1 MSLREMGHPHL
12 AARMDHLGRVDA
24 RWYRQV
30 RKKSVS
36 AKGRRVKKTAGVLI
50 VLCASF
56 CAAQKSKPLI
66 TLDEFMNSTEIREAR
81 LAPDGQA
88 AVIWTSSPDWQ
99 HDRFRDDLWLWQQK
113 TGGTVQ
119 LTQSG
124 YDSSPQWSP
133 DGKYIAFISSRA
145 LADEDTDDKDDD
157 KEGTERIWL
166 ISVAGGEASPLY
178 TEKLDAHA
186 FAWSADGARIFFS
199 VEQPLTKAQE
209 DARKEEWKDVIRWRE
224 QERSDLLLAIPVQSA
239 LADAQKIPG
248 PKAAAK
254 KEKEDEESPL
264 PKLAKVLAKNER
276 EISEIAVAPQQ
287 IAFETES
294 VSHRMEGPAASEIF
308 LVSADG
314 GEAKQLTNNQAAESG
329 LRWGRDGKRLYFNVR
344 AAAGSLE
351 GKYQDVQGRLY
362 VIDPVSGKVDR
373 IGADFKGSLEE
384 FAIDGDGS
392 LIVEG
397 LTGTQQ
403 QLYKVD
409 GSKVDALTGVAG
421 TYSGIDAAKQGHRFV
436 VLHSTINDP
445 TQAFVVDSAGSLEAA
460 KAVTNFNPIFH
471 ERAQPEWTTY
481 KWKSDDGTEV
491 EGVLIYPPGKKG
503 AKQLRMLTLIH
514 GGPADADGNRFGADW
529 YDWATLAAANGWLV
543 FRPNYRG
550 SSGYGD
556 DFMLQ
561 IEPHLVSVPGKDI
574 LAGVDALVKD
584 GIADPNRLVIGGY
597 SYGGYMTN
605 WLITQTT
612 RFKAAVTGAGAV
624 EHAANWGNDD
634 ETYDDAWYL
643 SGAPW
648 EKPELYQSEAALFQF
663 DKVKTPTHLVGGNAD
678 VRVSFLE
685 DVLMER
691 AFQQI
696 NVPHTFLAFPGE
708 GHGLDKN
715 PWHGYIK
722 VREELKW
729 LDKYVNQ

>member
-1 MSLREMGHPHL
+1 VNKIAGALLCFCGSL
-12 AARMDHLGRVDA
+12 
-24 RWYRQV
+24 
-30 RKKSVS
+30 
-36 AKGRRVKKTAGVLI
+36 
-50 VLCASF
+50 SF
-56 CAAQKSKPLI
+56 IHAQESKPLI
-66 TLDEFMNSTEIREAR
+66 TLDEFMNATEVRSAR

-88 AVIWTSSPDWQ
+88 VVIWTNAPDWA

-113 TGGTVQ
+113 TGVTAQ
-119 LTQSG
+119 ITQSG
-124 YDSSPQWSP
+124 YDSSPAWSP

-145 LADEDTDDKDDD
+145 LADEENKDDD
-157 KEGTERIWL
+157 KDSTERVWL
-166 ISVAGGEASPLY
+166 IPAAGGEAFPLY
-178 TEKLDAHA
+178 TEKLDVHA
-186 FAWSADGARIFFS
+186 FAWSADGTKIFFS

-209 DARKEEWKDVIRWRE
+209 DAHQEEWKDVIRWRE
-224 QERSDLLLAIPVQSA
+224 QERGDVLLAIPVQA
-239 LADAQKIPG
+239 AVAEIQKTPA
-248 PKAAAK
+248 PKTSAK
-254 KEKEDEESPL
+254 KQDEESPL
-264 PKLAKVLAKNER
+264 PKLAQVIAKNDR
-276 EISEIAVAPQQ
+276 EITEVAVTPRQ
-287 IAFETES
+287 IAFETET
-294 VSHRMEGPAASEIF
+294 VSHRMEGPEAAEIY
-308 LVSADG
+308 LVSTSG
-314 GEAKQLTNNQAAESG
+314 GDAKQLTHNEAVESG
-329 LRWGRDGKRLYFNVR
+329 LRWSPDGKRLYFNVR
-344 AAAGSLE
+344 ADAGSLE

-362 VIDPVSGKVDR
+362 VIDPVSGKIDR
-373 IGADFKGSLEE
+373 LGADFKGSFEE
-384 FAIDGDGS
+384 YTVGEDGS
-392 LIVEG
+392 VIAAG

-403 QLYKVD
+403 QLYKID
-409 GSKVDALTGVAG
+409 GSKAEELKGTAG
-421 TYSGIDAAKQGHRFV
+421 TYSGIDAAKQAHKFI
-436 VLHSTINDP
+436 VLHSTITNP
-445 TQAFVVDSAGSLEAA
+445 TQAFVADEPGQLEQAN
-460 KAVTNFNPIFH
+460 AVTNFNTLFH
-471 ERAQPEWTTY
+471 NRAQPEWTTY
-481 KWKSDDGTEV
+481 RWKSDDGTEV
-491 EGVLIYPPGKKG
+491 EGVLIYPPGKKD
-503 AKQLRMLTLIH
+503 AKHLRMLTLIH

-561 IEPHLVSVPGKDI
+561 IAPHLVSVPGKDI

-584 GIADPNRLVIGGY
+584 GIADPDHLTIGGY

-605 WLITQTT
+605 WLITQTP

-643 SGAPW
+643 SGTPW

-663 DKVKTPTHLVGGNAD
+663 NKVKTPTHLVGGNAD

-696 NVPHTFLAFPGE
+696 HVPHAFLAFPGE

>member
-1 MSLREMGHPHL
+1 
-12 AARMDHLGRVDA
+12 
-24 RWYRQV
+24 
-30 RKKSVS
+30 
-36 AKGRRVKKTAGVLI
+36 VKKLAGLLLFLGGS
-50 VLCASF
+50 LCVQG
-56 CAAQKSKPLI
+56 QKPKPPI
-66 TLDEFMNSTEIREAR
+66 TLDEFMNTTEIREAR
-81 LAPDGQA
+81 IAPDGQS

-113 TGGTVQ
+113 TGATVQ

-124 YDSSPQWSP
+124 YDSQPAWSP

-145 LADEDTDDKDDD
+145 MTDEDADGKDDERD
-157 KEGTERIWL
+157 STERVWVIAV
-166 ISVAGGEASPLY
+166 SGGEALPLY
-178 TEKLDAHA
+178 AEKLDAHA
-186 FAWSADGARIFFS
+186 FAWSADGTRIFFS

-224 QERSDLLLAIPVQSA
+224 QERGDALLAIPVREA
-239 LADAQKIPG
+239 IAEAQKIPG

-254 KEKEDEESPL
+254 KEKEEDESAL
-264 PKLAKVLAKNER
+264 PKLARVLARNER

-294 VSHRMEGPAASEIF
+294 VSHRMEGPAATEIF
-308 LVSADG
+308 LVSVNG
-314 GEAKQLTNNQAAESG
+314 GDTKQLTHNQAVESG
-329 LRWGRDGKRLYFNVR
+329 LRWGPEGRRLYFNVR
-344 AAAGSLE
+344 AAAGSLD

-362 VIDPVSGKVDR
+362 VIDPANGEVER
-373 IGADFKGSLEE
+373 LGADFKGSLEE
-384 FAIDGDGS
+384 YTLDADGRV
-392 LIVEG
+392 IAEG
-397 LTGTQQ
+397 LTGAQQ
-403 QLYKVD
+403 QLYRVD
-409 GSKVDALTGVAG
+409 GNKAEELKGIAG
-421 TYSGIDAAKQGHRFV
+421 TYSGVDAAKQGHNFI

-445 TQAFVVDSAGSLEAA
+445 TQAFVADASGSLAEA
-460 KAVTNFNPIFH
+460 KVVTSLNRIFH
-471 ERAQPEWTTY
+471 ARAQPEWTTY
-481 KWKSDDGTEV
+481 KWRSEDGTEI
-491 EGVLIYPPGKKG
+491 EGVLIYPPEKKD
-503 AKQLRMLTLIH
+503 AKHLRMLTLIH

-529 YDWATLAAANGWLV
+529 YDWATLAAANGWLI

-556 DFMLQ
+556 EFMLQ
-561 IEPHLVSVPGKDI
+561 ISPHLVSVPAKDI
-574 LAGVDALVKD
+574 LSGVDALVKD
-584 GIADPNRLVIGGY
+584 GIADPNRLAIGGY

-643 SGAPW
+643 GGTPW
-648 EKPELYQSEAALFQF
+648 QKPELYQSEAALFQF

-696 NVPHTFLAFPGE
+696 DVPHSFLAFPGE

-729 LDKYVNQ
+729 LEKYVNQ

>member
-1 MSLREMGHPHL
+1 
-12 AARMDHLGRVDA
+12 
-24 RWYRQV
+24 
-30 RKKSVS
+30 
-36 AKGRRVKKTAGVLI
+36 VKKTAGVLI

-254 KEKEDEESPL
+254 KEKEDEGSPL

>member
-1 MSLREMGHPHL
+1 MNKIAGALLCFCGSL
-12 AARMDHLGRVDA
+12 
-24 RWYRQV
+24 
-30 RKKSVS
+30 
-36 AKGRRVKKTAGVLI
+36 
-50 VLCASF
+50 SF
-56 CAAQKSKPLI
+56 IHAQESKPLI
-66 TLDEFMNSTEIREAR
+66 TLDEFMNATEVRSAR

-88 AVIWTSSPDWQ
+88 AVIWTNAPDWA

-113 TGGTVQ
+113 TGVTAQ
-119 LTQSG
+119 ITQSG
-124 YDSSPQWSP
+124 YDSSPAWSP

-145 LADEDTDDKDDD
+145 LADEENKDDD
-157 KEGTERIWL
+157 KDSTERVWL
-166 ISVAGGEASPLY
+166 IPAAGGEAFPLY
-178 TEKLDAHA
+178 TEKLDVHA
-186 FAWSADGARIFFS
+186 FAWSADGTKIFFS

-209 DARKEEWKDVIRWRE
+209 DAHQEEWKDVIRWRE
-224 QERSDLLLAIPVQSA
+224 QERGDVLLAIPVQA
-239 LADAQKIPG
+239 AVAEIQKTPA
-248 PKAAAK
+248 PKTSAK
-254 KEKEDEESPL
+254 KQDEESPL
-264 PKLAKVLAKNER
+264 PKLAQVIAKNDR
-276 EISEIAVAPQQ
+276 EITEVAVTPRQ
-287 IAFETES
+287 IAFETET
-294 VSHRMEGPAASEIF
+294 VSHRMEGPEAAEIY
-308 LVSADG
+308 LVSTSG
-314 GEAKQLTNNQAAESG
+314 GDAKQLTHNEAVESG
-329 LRWGRDGKRLYFNVR
+329 LRWSPDGKRLYFNVR
-344 AAAGSLE
+344 ADAGSLE

-362 VIDPVSGKVDR
+362 VIDPVSGKIDR
-373 IGADFKGSLEE
+373 LGADFKGSFEE
-384 FAIDGDGS
+384 YTVGEDGS
-392 LIVEG
+392 VIAAG

-403 QLYKVD
+403 QLYKID
-409 GSKVDALTGVAG
+409 GSKAEELKGTAG
-421 TYSGIDAAKQGHRFV
+421 TYSGIDAAKQAHKFI
-436 VLHSTINDP
+436 VLHSTITDP
-445 TQAFVVDSAGSLEAA
+445 TQAFVADEPSHLEQAR
-460 KAVTNFNPIFH
+460 AVTNFNTLFH
-471 ERAQPEWTTY
+471 NRAQPEWTTY
-481 KWKSDDGTEV
+481 RWKSDDGTEV
-491 EGVLIYPPGKKG
+491 EGVLIYPPGKKD
-503 AKQLRMLTLIH
+503 AKHLRMLTLIH

-529 YDWATLAAANGWLV
+529 YGWATLAAANGWLV

-561 IEPHLVSVPGKDI
+561 IAPHLVSVPGKDI

-584 GIADPNRLVIGGY
+584 GIADPDHLTIGGY

-605 WLITQTT
+605 WLITQTP

-643 SGAPW
+643 SGTPW

-663 DKVKTPTHLVGGNAD
+663 NKVKTPTHLVGGNAD

-696 NVPHTFLAFPGE
+696 HVPHAFLAFPGE

>member
-1 MSLREMGHPHL
+1 M
-12 AARMDHLGRVDA
+12 
-24 RWYRQV
+24 
-30 RKKSVS
+30 
-36 AKGRRVKKTAGVLI
+36 KKTAGVLI

-254 KEKEDEESPL
+254 KEKEDEGSPL

>member
-1 MSLREMGHPHL
+1 M
-12 AARMDHLGRVDA
+12 
-24 RWYRQV
+24 
-30 RKKSVS
+30 
-36 AKGRRVKKTAGVLI
+36 KKTAGVLL

-56 CAAQKSKPLI
+56 CIAQKSKPPI
-66 TLDEFMNSTEIREAR
+66 TLDEFMNTTDIRSAK
-81 LAPDGQA
+81 LSPDGQA
-88 AVIWTSSPDWQ
+88 VAISTSSPDWE

-113 TGGTVQ
+113 TGATVQ

-124 YDSSPQWSP
+124 YDSEPQWSP
-133 DGKYIAFISSRA
+133 DGKYIAFMSSRP
-145 LADEDTDDKDDD
+145 LEGDDDDAKDDD
-157 KEGTERIWL
+157 KDGPARVWL
-166 ISVAGGEASPLY
+166 ISAAGGEAFPVY

-186 FAWSADGARIFFS
+186 FAWSADGARILFS
-199 VEQPLTKAQE
+199 AQQPLTKAQE
-209 DARKEEWKDVIRWRE
+209 DARKKEWKDVIRWRE
-224 QERSDLLLAIPVQSA
+224 QERGDDLLAISLSDA
-239 LADAQKIPG
+239 LAQAQRFPS
-248 PKAAAK
+248 PKAAEK
-254 KEKEDEESPL
+254 KEDEDVPL
-264 PKLAKVLAKNER
+264 PKAAKILAKNDR
-276 EISEIAVAPQQ
+276 QISEIVASSQQ

-294 VSHRMEGPAASEIF
+294 VSHRMEGPEASEIF
-308 LVSADG
+308 LVSPDG
-314 GEAKQLTNNQAAESG
+314 GEAKQLTHNQAVESG
-329 LRWGRDGKRLYFNVR
+329 LRWSPDGKRLYFNVR

-351 GKYQDVQGRLY
+351 GKYQDVQGRIY
-362 VIDPVSGKVDR
+362 VIDPASGKVER
-373 IGADFKGSLEE
+373 LGADFKGSLEE
-384 FAIDGDGS
+384 FTIDSDGS
-392 LIVEG
+392 VIAEG

-403 QLYKVD
+403 QLYKID
-409 GSKVDALTGVAG
+409 GSKAEELSGVAG
-421 TYSGIDAAKQGHRFV
+421 TYSGLDAAKQEHRLV

-445 TQAFVVDSAGSLEAA
+445 TQAFIADAAGSLENA
-460 KAVTNFNPIFH
+460 KAITNFNPIFH

-503 AKQLRMLTLIH
+503 EKHLRMLTLIH

-529 YDWATLAAANGWLV
+529 YDWATLAATNGWLV

-556 DFMLQ
+556 EFMLQ
-561 IEPHLVSVPGKDI
+561 IEPHLVSVPGRDI
-574 LAGVDALVKD
+574 LTGVNALVKD
-584 GIADPNRLVIGGY
+584 GIADPDRLTIGGY

-634 ETYDDAWYL
+634 ETFDDAWYL
-643 SGAPW
+643 GGTPW
-648 EKPELYQSEAALFQF
+648 ENPKLYQSEAALYQF
-663 DKVKTPTHLVGGNAD
+663 NKVKTPTHLVGGNAD

-696 NVPHTFLAFPGE
+696 HVPHSFLAFPGE

-729 LDKYVNQ
+729 LEKYVNQ

>member
-1 MSLREMGHPHL
+1 MKKFACALLFLCGSLL
-12 AARMDHLGRVDA
+12 S
-24 RWYRQV
+24 Q
-30 RKKSVS
+30 
-36 AKGRRVKKTAGVLI
+36 
-50 VLCASF
+50 
-56 CAAQKSKPLI
+56 AQKSKPPI
-66 TLDEFMNSTEIREAR
+66 TLDEFMNATDVREAR
-81 LAPDGQA
+81 IAPDGQA

-113 TGGTVQ
+113 TGATMQ
-119 LTQSG
+119 LTQTG
-124 YDSSPQWSP
+124 YDSSPAWSP
-133 DGKYIAFISSRA
+133 DGKYVAFISSRA
-145 LADEDTDDKDDD
+145 LADEDADAKDEE
-157 KEGTERIWL
+157 KEGAERVWL
-166 ISVAGGEASPLY
+166 IPVAGGEAFPLY
-178 TEKLDAHA
+178 TEDLDAHA
-186 FAWSADGARIFFS
+186 FAWSADGTKIFFS
-199 VEQPLTKAQE
+199 VQQPLTKAQE
-209 DARKEEWKDVIRWRE
+209 DAHKDEWKDVIRWRE
-224 QERSDLLLAIPVQSA
+224 QERGDELLAISLQ
-239 LADAQKIPG
+239 DAIAAQQKLPG
-248 PKAAAK
+248 PKATAK
-254 KEKEDEESPL
+254 KEKEDDESPL
-264 PKLAKVLAKNER
+264 PKAAKVLAKNDR
-276 EISEIAVAPQQ
+276 EMAEIAVAPQQ
-287 IAFETES
+287 IAFETEP

-308 LVSADG
+308 VVSVNG
-314 GEAKQLTNNQAAESG
+314 GEAKQLTHNQAVESG
-329 LRWGRDGKRLYFNVR
+329 LRWGPDGKLLYFNVR

-362 VIDPVSGKVDR
+362 VIDPASGKIDR
-373 IGADFKGSLEE
+373 LGADFKGSLEDYTVD
-384 FAIDGDGS
+384 ADGNV
-392 LIVEG
+392 IVEG

-403 QLYKVD
+403 QLYKIE
-409 GSKVDALTGVAG
+409 GTKAEALSGVAG
-421 TYSGIDAAKQGHRFV
+421 TYSSIDAAKHGNRVV
-436 VLHSTINDP
+436 VLHSTIADP
-445 TQAFVVDSAGSLEAA
+445 TQAFVTEGPAQLEQA
-460 KAVTNFNPIFH
+460 KAVTNFNTIFC
-471 ERAQPEWTTY
+471 ERAKPEWATY
-481 KWKSDDGTEV
+481 KWKSDDGTEI

-503 AKQLRMLTLIH
+503 AKHLRMLTLIH

-556 DFMLQ
+556 EFMLQ
-561 IEPHLVSVPGKDI
+561 IEPRLVSVPGKDI

-584 GIADPNRLVIGGY
+584 DIADPDKLTIGGY

-643 SGAPW
+643 GGTPW

-691 AFQQI
+691 AFEQI
-696 NVPHTFLAFPGE
+696 KVPHSFLAFPGE
-708 GHGLDKN
+708 GHSLDKN

-729 LDKYVNQ
+729 LDKYVKQ

>member
-1 MSLREMGHPHL
+1 
-12 AARMDHLGRVDA
+12 
-24 RWYRQV
+24 
-30 RKKSVS
+30 
-36 AKGRRVKKTAGVLI
+36 
-50 VLCASF
+50 
-56 CAAQKSKPLI
+56 
-66 TLDEFMNSTEIREAR
+66 MNATDIREAR

-113 TGGTVQ
+113 TGATVQ

-124 YDSSPQWSP
+124 YDSSPAWSP
-133 DGKYIAFISSRA
+133 DGQYIAFISSRA
-145 LADEDTDDKDDD
+145 LVDEDDDD
-157 KEGTERIWL
+157 DEGTERVWL
-166 ISVAGGEASPLY
+166 ISVAGGEAFPLY
-178 TEKLDAHA
+178 AEKLDAHA
-186 FAWSADGARIFFS
+186 FAWSADGTRIFFS

-224 QERSDLLLAIPVQSA
+224 QDRGDVLLAIPVQDA
-239 LADAQKIPG
+239 IAQAQKLPG

-254 KEKEDEESPL
+254 KEKEDEDSPL
-264 PKLAKVLAKNER
+264 PKLAKALAKNDL
-276 EISEIAVAPQQ
+276 EIAEIAAAPQE
-287 IAFETES
+287 IAFETDS
-294 VSHRMEGPAASEIF
+294 VSHRMEGPEASEIF
-308 LVSADG
+308 LVSSNG
-314 GEAKQLTNNQAAESG
+314 GDAKQLTHNQAIESG
-329 LRWGRDGKRLYFNVR
+329 LRWGPLGQRLYFNVR
-344 AAAGSLE
+344 AASGSLE

-362 VIDPVSGKVDR
+362 MIDPASGKAER
-373 IGADFKGSLEE
+373 LGADFKGSIEDYT
-384 FAIDGDGS
+384 IDSDGS
-392 LIVEG
+392 VIAAG

-403 QLYKVD
+403 QLYRID
-409 GSKVDALTGVAG
+409 GSKAEELAGVAG
-421 TYSGIDAAKQGHRFV
+421 TYSGVDAAKHTRKFI

-445 TQAFVVDSAGSLEAA
+445 TQAFVADASGSLQGA
-460 KAVTNFNPIFH
+460 KAVTNFNAIFH

-481 KWKSDDGTEV
+481 KWKSYDGTEV

-503 AKQLRMLTLIH
+503 AKHLRMLTLIH

-556 DFMLQ
+556 KFMLQ

-584 GIADPNRLVIGGY
+584 GIADPDHLAIGGY

-612 RFKAAVTGAGAV
+612 RFKAAVTGAGAI

-643 SGAPW
+643 GGNPW
-648 EKPELYQSEAALFQF
+648 ESPELYQSEAALFQF
-663 DKVKTPTHLVGGNAD
+663 NKVKTPTHLVGGNAD

-691 AFQQI
+691 ALRQLH
-696 NVPHTFLAFPGE
+696 VPHTFLAFPGE

>member
-1 MSLREMGHPHL
+1 M
-12 AARMDHLGRVDA
+12 
-24 RWYRQV
+24 
-30 RKKSVS
+30 KKSTG
-36 AKGRRVKKTAGVLI
+36 ALL
-50 VLCASF
+50 VLCGSLCVAQ
-56 CAAQKSKPLI
+56 AQKSKPLI
-66 TLDEFMNSTEIREAR
+66 TLDEFMNATDVRQAR
-81 LAPDGQA
+81 IAPDGQA

-99 HDRFRDDLWLWQQK
+99 HDRFRDDLWLLQQK
-113 TGGTVQ
+113 TGATVQ

-124 YDSSPQWSP
+124 FDSSPEWSP

-145 LADEDTDDKDDD
+145 LADEDADAKDDD
-157 KEGTERIWL
+157 KDSTERVWL
-166 ISVAGGEASPLY
+166 ISSAGGEAFPLY

-186 FAWSADGARIFFS
+186 LAWSADGTRIVFS
-199 VEQPLTKAQE
+199 VQQPLTKAQE

-224 QERSDLLLAIPVQSA
+224 QERGDTLLAIPLQ
-239 LADAQKIPG
+239 DAIANTQKTPG

-254 KEKEDEESPL
+254 KEKEDEESSL
-264 PKLAKVLAKNER
+264 PKLAKVLAKNDHA
-276 EISEIAVAPQQ
+276 ISEIAVAPQQ

-294 VSHRMEGPAASEIF
+294 VSHRMEGPDASEIF
-308 LVSADG
+308 LVNASG
-314 GEAKQLTNNQAAESG
+314 GDAKQLTHNQAVESG
-329 LRWGRDGKRLYFNVR
+329 LRWGPDGKQLYFNVR

-362 VIDPVSGKVDR
+362 EIDPVSGKTER
-373 IGADFKGSLEE
+373 LGADFKGSLEE
-384 FAIDGDGS
+384 YTIAGDGS
-392 LIVEG
+392 VIVAG

-403 QLYKVD
+403 QLYKIN
-409 GSKVDALTGVAG
+409 GSKAEALNGTAG
-421 TYSGIDAAKQGHRFV
+421 TYSGVDAAKQGTRLI

-445 TQAFVVDSAGSLEAA
+445 TQAFLADSDGAIEQA
-460 KAVTNFNPIFH
+460 KAVTNFNTLFR
-471 ERAQPEWTTY
+471 ERAQPEWTPY
-481 KWKSDDGTEV
+481 KWKSDGGTEV

-503 AKQLRMLTLIH
+503 AKHLRMLTLIH

-561 IEPHLVSVPGKDI
+561 IAPHLVSVPGKDI

-584 GIADPNRLVIGGY
+584 GIADPDHLTVGGY

-643 SGAPW
+643 GGTPW

-678 VRVSFLE
+678 VRVSFQE

-696 NVPHTFLAFPGE
+696 HVPHSFLAFPGE

>member
-1 MSLREMGHPHL
+1 MKRI
-12 AARMDHLGRVDA
+12 
-24 RWYRQV
+24 
-30 RKKSVS
+30 
-36 AKGRRVKKTAGVLI
+36 AGALFC
-50 VLCASF
+50 LCASVI
-56 CAAQKSKPLI
+56 AVRAQESKPLI
-66 TLDEFMNSTEIREAR
+66 TLDEFMNATEVRAAR
-81 LAPDGQA
+81 VAPDGQA
-88 AVIWTSSPDWQ
+88 AVIWTNSPDWA
-99 HDRFRDDLWLWQQK
+99 HDRFRDDLWLWLQK
-113 TGGTVQ
+113 TGSTVQ

-124 YDSSPQWSP
+124 YDSSPAWSP
-133 DGKYIAFISSRA
+133 DGKYIAFISSRS
-145 LADEDTDDKDDD
+145 LADEETSAKEDDDKDS
-157 KEGTERIWL
+157 TERVWL
-166 ISVAGGEASPLY
+166 ISVAGGEALPLY

-186 FAWSADGARIFFS
+186 FAWSADGAKIFFS
-199 VEQPLTKAQE
+199 VKQPLTKAQE

-224 QERSDLLLAIPVQSA
+224 QERGDVLLAIPVQVA
-239 LADAQKIPG
+239 VAEIQKTPG
-248 PKAAAK
+248 PKASAK
-254 KEKEDEESPL
+254 KEDEESPL
-264 PKLAKVLAKNER
+264 PKLAQVVTKNDR

-287 IAFETES
+287 IAFETET
-294 VSHRMEGPAASEIF
+294 VSHRMEGPAASEIY
-308 LVSADG
+308 LVNTTG
-314 GEAKQLTNNQAAESG
+314 GDAKQLTHNEAVESG
-329 LRWGRDGKRLYFNVR
+329 LRWGPDGKRLYFNVR

-362 VIDPVSGKVDR
+362 GIDPVSGKVDWL
-373 IGADFKGSLEE
+373 GADFKGSFEDYTFVE
-384 FAIDGDGS
+384 DGS
-392 LIVEG
+392 LIAAG

-403 QLYKVD
+403 QLYKID
-409 GSKVDALTGVAG
+409 GSKAEELKGTAG
-421 TYSGIDAAKQGHRFV
+421 TYTGVDAAKQSHTFI

-445 TQAFVVDSAGSLEAA
+445 TQVFIADESSHLEQA
-460 KAVTNFNPIFH
+460 KVVTNFNTLFH

-481 KWKSDDGTEV
+481 QWKAEDGTEV

-503 AKQLRMLTLIH
+503 AKHLRMLTLIH
-514 GGPADADGNRFGADW
+514 GGPADADGDRFGADW

-556 DFMLQ
+556 QFMLQ

-584 GIADPNRLVIGGY
+584 GIADPDHLTIGGY

-612 RFKAAVTGAGAV
+612 RFKAAVTGAGAL

-643 SGAPW
+643 SGTPW

-663 DKVKTPTHLVGGNAD
+663 NKVKTPTHLVGGNAD

-696 NVPHTFLAFPGE
+696 NVPHSFLAFPGE

>member
-1 MSLREMGHPHL
+1 
-12 AARMDHLGRVDA
+12 VDA
-24 RWYRQV
+24 DVIVNQ
-30 RKKSVS
+30 KSVCTE
-36 AKGRRVKKTAGVLI
+36 GRRVKKFAGALLFLCGS
-50 VLCASF
+50 LCAQ
-56 CAAQKSKPLI
+56 AQNTKSPI
-66 TLDEFMNSTEIREAR
+66 TLDEFLNATEIREAR

-88 AVIWTSSPDWQ
+88 AVVWTSSPDWQ
-99 HDRFRDDLWLWQQK
+99 HDRFRDDLWLWQEK
-113 TGGTVQ
+113 TGVTVQ

-124 YDSSPQWSP
+124 YDSSPAWSP

-145 LADEDTDDKDDD
+145 MADEDADAKDDD
-157 KEGTERIWL
+157 KDSTERVWL
-166 ISVAGGEASPLY
+166 ISVAGGEAFPLY
-178 TEKLDAHA
+178 REKLDAHA
-186 FAWSADGARIFFS
+186 LAWSADGTKIFFS
-199 VEQPLTKAQE
+199 TEQPLTKAQE

-224 QERSDLLLAIPVQSA
+224 QERGDVLLAMSLQDAIA
-239 LADAQKIPG
+239 EAQKNPG

-254 KEKEDEESPL
+254 KEKENEDSPL
-264 PKLAKVLAKNER
+264 PKLAKTLAKNER

-287 IAFETES
+287 IAFETEP

-308 LVSADG
+308 LVSVG
-314 GEAKQLTNNQAAESG
+314 GGDAKQLTHNLAEETG
-329 LRWGRDGKRLYFNVR
+329 LRWGPGGKLLYFNVR
-344 AAAGSLE
+344 AAAGSFE

-362 VIDPVSGKVDR
+362 VIDPASGKVDR
-373 IGADFKGSLEE
+373 LGADFKGSIEE
-384 FAIDGDGS
+384 YTIDGDGS
-392 LIVEG
+392 VIAQG
-397 LTGTQQ
+397 LTGTQE
-403 QLYKVD
+403 QLYKID
-409 GSKVDALTGVAG
+409 GSKAEELKGLAG
-421 TYSGIDAAKQGHRFV
+421 TYSGVDAAKQGHKFV

-445 TQAFVVDSAGSLEAA
+445 TQAFVADAGGSLQAA
-460 KAVTNFNPIFH
+460 KAVTNFNTLFH

-491 EGVLIYPPGKKG
+491 EGVLIYPPGKKDT
-503 AKQLRMLTLIH
+503 KHLRMLTLIH

-529 YDWATLAAANGWLV
+529 YDWATLAAAKGWLV

-556 DFMLQ
+556 EFMLQ
-561 IEPHLVSVPGKDI
+561 IAPHLVSVPGKDI

-584 GIADPNRLVIGGY
+584 GIADPNHLTIGGY

-643 SGAPW
+643 GGTPW

-696 NVPHTFLAFPGE
+696 NVAHSFLAFPGE

>member
-1 MSLREMGHPHL
+1 MKKL
-12 AARMDHLGRVDA
+12 AA
-24 RWYRQV
+24 
-30 RKKSVS
+30 
-36 AKGRRVKKTAGVLI
+36 
-50 VLCASF
+50 VLCLCGPL
-56 CAAQKSKPLI
+56 CAQAQKSKPPI
-66 TLDEFMNSTEIREAR
+66 TLDEFMNTTEVRMAR
-81 LAPDGQA
+81 IAPDGQA

-113 TGGTVQ
+113 TGATVQ

-124 YDSSPQWSP
+124 YDSQPTWSP
-133 DGKYIAFISSRA
+133 DGKYIAFISSRS
-145 LADEDTDDKDDD
+145 LADEDADDKDAD
-157 KEGTERIWL
+157 KEGSERVWVIP
-166 ISVAGGEASPLY
+166 VAGGEAVPLY

-186 FAWSADGARIFFS
+186 LAWSADGSQIFFS
-199 VEQPLTKAQE
+199 VQQPLTKAQE
-209 DARKEEWKDVIRWRE
+209 DARKDEWKDVIRWRE
-224 QERSDLLLAIPVQSA
+224 QERGDVLLTIPVEEA
-239 LADAQKIPG
+239 IANAQKIPG
-248 PKAAAK
+248 PKAATK
-254 KEKEDEESPL
+254 KDKEEEESPL
-264 PKLAKVLAKNER
+264 PKLAKVLTKNER
-276 EISEIAVAPQQ
+276 QISEIAVAPEQ

-294 VSHRMEGPAASEIF
+294 VSHRMEGPEASEIF
-308 LVSADG
+308 LVSTNG
-314 GEAKQLTNNQAAESG
+314 GDAKQLTHNQAVESG
-329 LRWGRDGKRLYFNVR
+329 LRWGPDGKQLYFNVR

-362 VIDPVSGKVDR
+362 EIDPSSGKVER
-373 IGADFKGSLEE
+373 LGTEFKGSLEDYTIS
-384 FAIDGDGS
+384 ADGS
-392 LIVEG
+392 LIAEG

-403 QLYKVD
+403 QLYRID
-409 GSKVDALTGVAG
+409 GSKAEALKGIAG
-421 TYSGIDAAKQGHRFV
+421 SYSSIDAAKHGDRFV
-436 VLHSTINDP
+436 VLHSTIHDP
-445 TQAFVVDSAGSLEAA
+445 TQAFVVDTAGSLETA
-460 KAVTNFNPIFH
+460 KVVTNFNPIFR
-471 ERAQPEWTTY
+471 ERAQPEWTSF

-503 AKQLRMLTLIH
+503 AKHLRMLTLIH

-556 DFMLQ
+556 EFMLQ

-584 GIADPNRLVIGGY
+584 GIADPDRLTIGGY

-634 ETYDDAWYL
+634 ETFDDAWYL
-643 SGAPW
+643 GGAPW

-663 DKVKTPTHLVGGNAD
+663 NKVKTPTHLVGGNAD

-696 NVPHTFLAFPGE
+696 HVPHSFLAFPGE

-729 LDKYVNQ
+729 LEKYVNQ

>member
-1 MSLREMGHPHL
+1 LKRI
-12 AARMDHLGRVDA
+12 
-24 RWYRQV
+24 
-30 RKKSVS
+30 
-36 AKGRRVKKTAGVLI
+36 AGALLC
-50 VLCASF
+50 LCASMT
-56 CAAQKSKPLI
+56 AARAQESKPLI
-66 TLDEFMNSTEIREAR
+66 TLDEFMNATEVRSAR

-88 AVIWTSSPDWQ
+88 AVIWTNSPDWA

-113 TGGTVQ
+113 TGTTVQ

-124 YDSSPQWSP
+124 YDSSPAWSP
-133 DGKYIAFISSRA
+133 DGKYIAFISSRS
-145 LADEDTDDKDDD
+145 LADEETAAKDDD
-157 KEGTERIWL
+157 KDSTERVWL
-166 ISVAGGEASPLY
+166 ISVAGGEALPLY
-178 TEKLDAHA
+178 TEKLDAHT
-186 FAWSADGARIFFS
+186 FAWSADGTKIFFS

-224 QERSDLLLAIPVQSA
+224 QERGDVLLAIPVQA
-239 LADAQKIPG
+239 AVAEMQKTPG
-248 PKAAAK
+248 PKASTK
-254 KEKEDEESPL
+254 KEDEESPL
-264 PKLAKVLAKNER
+264 PKLAQVVTKNDR
-276 EISEIAVAPQQ
+276 EISEVAVAPQQ
-287 IAFETES
+287 IAFETET
-294 VSHRMEGPAASEIF
+294 VSHRMEGPVASEIY
-308 LVSADG
+308 LVNTTG
-314 GEAKQLTNNQAAESG
+314 GDAKQLTHNEAVESG
-329 LRWGRDGKRLYFNVR
+329 LRWGPDGKRLYFNVR

-362 VIDPVSGKVDR
+362 EIDPVSGKVDR
-373 IGADFKGSLEE
+373 LGADFKGSFEDYTVAE
-384 FAIDGDGS
+384 DGS
-392 LIVEG
+392 LIAAG

-403 QLYKVD
+403 QLYKID
-409 GSKVDALTGVAG
+409 GSKAEELKGTAG
-421 TYSGIDAAKQGHRFV
+421 TYTGLDAAKQSHAFI

-445 TQAFVVDSAGSLEAA
+445 TQVFLADEPSHLEQA
-460 KAVTNFNPIFH
+460 KVVTNFNTLFH
-471 ERAQPEWTTY
+471 QRAQPEWATY
-481 KWKSDDGTEV
+481 QWKAEDGTEV

-503 AKQLRMLTLIH
+503 TKHLRMLTLIH

-556 DFMLQ
+556 PFMLQ

-584 GIADPNRLVIGGY
+584 GTADPDHLTIGGY

-643 SGAPW
+643 NGTPW

-663 DKVKTPTHLVGGNAD
+663 NKVKTPTHLVGGNAD

-696 NVPHTFLAFPGE
+696 NVPHSFLAFPGE

-729 LDKYVNQ
+729 LDKYVSQ